1 MNLTEAYDYIDVL
14 LDKADQPYFIQEEK
28 DKFLNLA
35 ISDFVNMHYQKM
47 LIDEDS
53 RRAISGCI
61 DWNSW
66 SLSSA
71 EIISGTF
78 LYDNRPSLSAKYD
91 DSTATFNK
99 GFFKFGNQYVL
110 PKQHLYVISANVKMY
125 NKDEIIDGAGNAYP
139 GVTTSDVVFTDT
151 IPVKNVSTRDYYQ
164 LSYSKDPFNKSS
176 KENVLWQ
183 YIENRM
189 VFSPGAS
196 ISYISLQT
204 LTLPTVGQAFSTET
218 YDNSTAPA
226 SFTFAEHYQK
236 QIVQIAVKRMTQT
249 DIGLMTPPE

>member
-1 MNLTEAYDYIDVL
+1 MTLNEAYDYIDVL

-53 RRAISGCI
+53 RRAIAGCI

-66 SLSSA
+66 HLTAA
-71 EIISGTF
+71 EIISGS
-78 LYDNRPSLSAKYD
+78 YVYNNRPALSPKYD
-91 DSTATFNK
+91 DSTAAYNK
-99 GFFKFGNQYVL
+99 GYFKYGNQYVL
-110 PKQHLYVISANVKMY
+110 PKQHLYVLSLNAQLY
-125 NKDEIIDGAGNAYP
+125 NRDEVIDDAGAAYS
-139 GVTTSDVVFTDT
+139 GVTASDVVFTDT
-151 IPVKNVSTRDYYQ
+151 MAVKNVSTRDYYQ
-164 LSYSKDPFNKSS
+164 LSYSKDPFNKASEE
-176 KENVLWQ
+176 KIVWT
-183 YIENRM
+183 YIENRI
-189 VFSPGAS
+189 VISPGGS
-196 ISYISLQT
+196 IAHINMQT
-204 LTLPTVGQAFSTET
+204 LTLPTVAQAFSAAT